1 MSGSHFEGKKRE
13 MGGCLSNVPP
23 EEAEQKRKSD
33 AIDRKLRV
41 DLKDYENTIKIL
53 LLGAGESGKSTVVKQ
68 MKIIHGDG
76 YSSEELEGY
85 KPVIFGNLTSSM
97 KVVLSAM
104 DTLRIPFTS
113 PDCKEHADVIQDL
126 YKNLPTGTKLA
137 PNIVEAFIALWND
150 EGVKTCFRRAFEYQ
164 LNDSAPY
171 YFENMDR
178 LLGPNYVPDEQDVL
192 RSRVQTT
199 GIIETSFK
207 VKQLTYRVIDVG
219 GQRSER
225 RKWISCF
232 DDVRA
237 VLFVCAL
244 SGYDMTLFEDGKTNR
259 LEESL
264 NLFQAICNNKFFVKT
279 SMILFLNKV
288 DLFRDKILHSDRH
301 LRIYF
306 SQYTGPDRDVDAA
319 ARFIQTEFMNRNL
332 NKSKMIYPHFTTA
345 TDTSNIKVVMK
356 VVLDTIIR
364 ENLEAA
370 NLL

>member
-1 MSGSHFEGKKRE
+1 
-13 MGGCLSNVPP
+13 MGGCVSATP
-23 EEAEQKRKSD
+23 EEREAKTRSSVIERQLRRD
-33 AIDRKLRV
+33 AR
-41 DLKDYENTIKIL
+41 DYENTIKIL

-76 YSSEELEGY
+76 YSESELRSF
-85 KPVIFGNLTSSM
+85 KSVIYGNLAASM
-97 KVVLSAM
+97 RVVLNAM
-104 DTLRIPFTS
+104 EKLGIPYANQAS
-113 PDCKEHADVIQDL
+113 QEHARVIL
-126 YKNLPTGTKLA
+126 SLSNSLSSYETFPPEVTT
-137 PNIVEAFIALWND
+137 AFIRLWRD
-150 EGVKTCFRRAFEYQ
+150 AGVQECFSRAYDYQ

-178 LLGPNYVPDEQDVL
+178 LLREDYVPDEQDVL

-199 GIIETSFK
+199 GIIETSFR
-207 VKQLTYRVIDVG
+207 VKQLTYRVVDVG

-225 RKWISCF
+225 RKWIQCF

-279 SMILFLNKV
+279 SMILFLNKA
-288 DLFRDKILHSDRH
+288 DLFRDKITNSDRH
-301 LRIYF
+301 LRLYF
-306 SQYTGPDRDVDAA
+306 TQYTGPDRDVEAA
-319 ARFIQTEFMNRNL
+319 SRFIQTEFMERNL
-332 NKSKMIYPHFTTA
+332 NKQKIIYPHLTTA
-345 TDTSNIKVVMK
+345 TDTTNIKVVFG

>member
-1 MSGSHFEGKKRE
+1 
-13 MGGCLSNVPP
+13 MGGCISGATP
-23 EEAEQKRKSD
+23 EERDAKARSS
-33 AIDRKLRV
+33 AIDRQLRH
-41 DLKDYENTIKIL
+41 DLKDFENTIKIL

-76 YSSEELEGY
+76 YSKEELQTFT
-85 KPVIFGNLTSSM
+85 PVILGNLATSI
-97 KVVLSAM
+97 KVVVAAMEKLGISFSDPRSPENAEAINTFSAS
-104 DTLRIPFTS
+104 LPSFTS
-113 PDCKEHADVIQDL
+113 LPPGIAD
-126 YKNLPTGTKLA
+126 
-137 PNIVEAFIALWND
+137 AFRQLWED
-150 EGVKTCFRRAFEYQ
+150 QGVQECFRRAFEYQ

-171 YFENMDR
+171 YFHNMDR
-178 LLGPNYVPDEQDVL
+178 ILSPGYIPDEQDVL

-199 GIIETSFK
+199 GIIETSFRVGK
-207 VKQLTYRVIDVG
+207 LTYRVVDVG

-225 RKWISCF
+225 RKWIQCF

-279 SMILFLNKV
+279 SMILFLNKM
-288 DLFRDKILHSDRH
+288 DLFKDKLLNSERH
-301 LRIYF
+301 LRLYF
-306 SQYTGPDRDVDAA
+306 PSYTGPDRDLQAA
-319 ARFIQTEFMNRNL
+319 GEFIQKEFLERNL
-332 NKSKMIYPHFTTA
+332 NKSKIIYPHFTLA
-345 TDTSNIKVVMK
+345 TDTSNIKVVFK

>member
-1 MSGSHFEGKKRE
+1 MSST
-13 MGGCLSNVPP
+13 P
-23 EEAEQKRKSD
+23 EEREAKNRSS
-33 AIDRKLRV
+33 AIDRQLRH
-41 DLKDYENTIKIL
+41 DARDYENTVKIL

-76 YSSEELEGY
+76 YSQTELRSF
-85 KPVIFGNLTSSM
+85 KSVIYGNLAASM
-97 KVVLSAM
+97 RVVLTAM
-104 DTLRIPFTS
+104 EKLGIPFSNPANQDQAKVILGLSTS
-113 PDCKEHADVIQDL
+113 LNSYETFPPEVTSAFSVLLQD
-126 YKNLPTGTKLA
+126 G
-137 PNIVEAFIALWND
+137 
-150 EGVKTCFRRAFEYQ
+150 GVQQCFKRAYEYQ

-171 YFENMDR
+171 YFEHMMR
-178 LLGPNYVPDEQDVL
+178 LLTPDYVPNEQDVL

-199 GIIETSFK
+199 GIIETSFR
-207 VKQLTYRVIDVG
+207 VKTLTYRVVDVG

-225 RKWISCF
+225 RKWIQCF

-288 DLFRDKILHSDRH
+288 DLFKEKIQHSDRH
-301 LRIYF
+301 LRLYF
-306 SQYTGPDRDVDAA
+306 KQYTGPDRDVDAA
-319 ARFIQTEFMNRNL
+319 SRFIQAEFMERNL
-332 NKSKMIYPHFTTA
+332 NKSKIIYPHFTTA
-345 TDTSNIKVVMK
+345 TDTSNIKVVFG

>member
-1 MSGSHFEGKKRE
+1 
-13 MGGCLSNVPP
+13 MGGCMSVPP
-23 EEAEQKRKSD
+23 EEREAKQRSA
-33 AIDRKLRV
+33 AIDRQLRN
-41 DLKDYENTIKIL
+41 DQREYENTIKIL

-76 YSSEELEGY
+76 YSQQELESFT
-85 KPVIFGNLTSSM
+85 PVIYGNLAASM
-97 KVVLSAM
+97 RVIVNAMEKLGIRFANPVNQDHAKAIQTLSASM
-104 DTLRIPFTS
+104 ANFTTLPPEAATAFS
-113 PDCKEHADVIQDL
+113 SLWADGGIQ
-126 YKNLPTGTKLA
+126 
-137 PNIVEAFIALWND
+137 E
-150 EGVKTCFRRAFEYQ
+150 CFRRAYEYQ

-171 YFENMDR
+171 YFENLER
-178 LLGPNYVPDEQDVL
+178 LLKPGYVPDEQDVL

-199 GIIETSFK
+199 GIIETAFRVNK
-207 VKQLTYRVIDVG
+207 LTYRVVDVG

-225 RKWISCF
+225 RKWIQCF

-288 DLFRDKILHSDRH
+288 DLFRDKIQNSDRH
-301 LRIYF
+301 LRLYF
-306 SQYTGPDRDVDAA
+306 PQYTGPDRDVDTA
-319 ARFIQTEFMNRNL
+319 ARFIQTEFMERNL
-332 NKSKMIYPHFTTA
+332 NKSKIIYPHFTTA
-345 TDTSNIKVVMK
+345 TDTSNIKVVFK

>member
-1 MSGSHFEGKKRE
+1 MGNCIAGGNPEDRE
-13 MGGCLSNVPP
+13 ARS
-23 EEAEQKRKSD
+23 RST
-33 AIDRKLRV
+33 AIDRQLRE
-41 DLKDYENTIKIL
+41 DRKEYENTIKIL

-76 YSSEELEGY
+76 YSEKEL
-85 KPVIFGNLTSSM
+85 KDMIPVIFSNLAVSM
-97 KVVLSAM
+97 KVVVQNMSKLGVTFS
-104 DTLRIPFTS
+104 DPSSEENSQLISNITTGLPNNTLPAEI
-113 PDCKEHADVIQDL
+113 IQ
-126 YKNLPTGTKLA
+126 
-137 PNIVEAFIALWND
+137 AFRALWADN
-150 EGVKTCFRRAFEYQ
+150 GVKECFSRAYEYQ

-171 YFENMDR
+171 YFAEMDR
-178 LLGPNYVPDEQDVL
+178 ILSEGYIPDEQDVL

-207 VKQLTYRVIDVG
+207 VNKLTYRVVDVG

-225 RKWISCF
+225 RKWIQCF

-237 VLFVCAL
+237 VMFVCAL

-279 SMILFLNKV
+279 SVILFLNKV
-288 DLFRDKILHSDRH
+288 DLFKDKILNSDRH
-301 LRIYF
+301 LRLYF
-306 SQYTGPDRDVDAA
+306 PHYTGADREVEVAA
-319 ARFIQTEFMNRNL
+319 EFIQKEFLERNL
-332 NKSKMIYPHFTTA
+332 NKSKIIYPHFTTA
-345 TDTSNIKVVMK
+345 TDTSNIRIVMK